1 MIPIVAFLGF
11 PGGPELLIVAFIA
24 LMLFGKRLPE
34 VARNMGK
41 GLTEFKKG
49 IRGVE
54 DDIQGNTSYDSEP
67 TAERPIADDS
77 LENVSAPKF
86 TPPAFDIDPEQ
97 DADGTPS
104 PEAGS
109 DADAETAAE
118 TGAETGAETVAETD
132 AGDKVARGES

>member
-1 MIPIVAFLGF
+1 MSPIVAFGF
-11 PGGPELLIVAFIA
+11 PGSPELLIVAFIA

-54 DDIQGNTSYDSEP
+54 DDLQGNTSYDPEP

-86 TPPAFDIDPEQ
+86 TPPAFDLEGGD
-97 DADGTPS
+97 
-104 PEAGS
+104 
-109 DADAETAAE
+109 
-118 TGAETGAETVAETD
+118 TD
-132 AGDKVARGES
+132 TEGVSGENQSGENP

>member
-86 TPPAFDIDPEQ
+86 TPPAFDLEGEDS
-97 DADGTPS
+97 DGTS
-104 PEAGS
+104 SEDEAG
-109 DADAETAAE
+109 E
-118 TGAETGAETVAETD
+118 
-132 AGDKVARGES
+132 GENP

>member
-1 MIPIVAFLGF
+1 MSAFVAFFGM
-11 PGGPELLIVAFIA
+11 PGGPELLIVLFIA

-54 DDIQGNTSYDSEP
+54 EDVHATTSYDSDP
-67 TAERPIADDS
+67 TAERPMADDD

-86 TPPAFDIDPEQ
+86 TPPAAANEPDSDTPPDSGE
-97 DADGTPS
+97 AATDGESGTDV
-104 PEAGS
+104 GN
-109 DADAETAAE
+109 D
-118 TGAETGAETVAETD
+118 ETVTT
-132 AGDKVARGES
+132 GDG

>member
-1 MIPIVAFLGF
+1 MTTLLAFGF
-11 PGGPELLIVAFIA
+11 GGSWEWIILLFVA

-54 DDIQGNTSYDSEP
+54 DEVHSATSYDPGYDAGP
-67 TAERPIADDS
+67 TAQRPSVDDS

-86 TPPAFDIDPEQ
+86 EPPTPATDVA
-97 DADGTPS
+97 ADESPDDGVS
-104 PEAGS
+104 PEPDTYDHDNA
-109 DADAETAAE
+109 
-118 TGAETGAETVAETD
+118 
-132 AGDKVARGES
+132 

>member
-1 MIPIVAFLGF
+1 MSPTIAFLGF

-54 DDIQGNTSYDSEP
+54 DDIHENTSYDPEP
-67 TAERPIADDS
+67 TAERPTADDS
-77 LENVSAPKF
+77 LDNISAPKF
-86 TPPAFDIDPEQ
+86 TAPRFELDDSASEGTSS
-97 DADGTPS
+97 AD
-104 PEAGS
+104 E
-109 DADAETAAE
+109 
-118 TGAETGAETVAETD
+118 
-132 AGDKVARGES
+132 

>member
-1 MIPIVAFLGF
+1 M
-11 PGGPELLIVAFIA
+11 AFIFGGQYEWIILLFVA

-34 VARNMGK
+34 VARSMGK

-54 DDIQGNTSYDSEP
+54 DDVHGATSYDPGP
-67 TAERPIADDS
+67 TAERPVADDD
-77 LENVSAPKF
+77 LTNVSAPKF

-104 PEAGS
+104 PTAGS
-109 DADAETAAE
+109 DAAAETDAETDAETA
-118 TGAETGAETVAETD
+118 AETD

>member
-1 MIPIVAFLGF
+1 MSAFVALFGM
-11 PGGPELLIVAFIA
+11 PGGPELLIVLFIA

-54 DDIQGNTSYDSEP
+54 EDVQGAASYDPGP
-67 TAERPIADDS
+67 TAERPMADDD

-86 TPPAFDIDPEQ
+86 TPPAAANETDG
-97 DADGTPS
+97 DAPTDSESSTDYRETLDEMTDS
-104 PEAGS
+104 V
-109 DADAETAAE
+109 DAENDDATGTAA
-118 TGAETGAETVAETD
+118 D
-132 AGDKVARGES
+132 S

>member
-1 MIPIVAFLGF
+1 MSTFVAFGI
-11 PGGPELLIVAFIA
+11 PGGYEWVIFLFIA

-54 DDIQGNTSYDSEP
+54 DDVHGTTSYDPGP
-67 TAERPIADDS
+67 TAERPMADDD

-86 TPPAFDIDPEQ
+86 TPPAFDIDPSQ
-97 DADGTPS
+97 DSDGTPIDGADS
-104 PEAGS
+104 G
-109 DADAETAAE
+109 DGADAKPAQSD
-118 TGAETGAETVAETD
+118 G
-132 AGDKVARGES
+132 

>member
-54 DDIQGNTSYDSEP
+54 DDIQGNTSYDPEP
-67 TAERPIADDS
+67 TAERPIAEDS

-86 TPPAFDIDPEQ
+86 TPPAFDLEGGD
-97 DADGTPS
+97 
-104 PEAGS
+104 
-109 DADAETAAE
+109 
-118 TGAETGAETVAETD
+118 TD
-132 AGDKVARGES
+132 TEDTSGEDTSSEDTSGEDTSGENP